1 MTEQLPS
8 SSISPPISES
18 LWWAVPSWLAGVR
31 KPTEE
36 ELSVLRGLEIGAIVS
51 ILSDDAN
58 LELYKR
64 HNFPHLWVPVVGS
77 TAPTLPQLQQLKTF
91 INSQNESGNAVAVHC
106 SNGLRRTG
114 TVLAALLIQQG
125 ANYERAMTAIQTAN
139 PAVELS
145 EAQTSFLKNV
155 TTQA

>member
-1 MTEQLPS
+1 MAEQLPS
-8 SSISPPISES
+8 SSISPPIPES
-18 LWWAVPSWLAGVR
+18 LWWVIPHRLVGVR
-31 KPTEE
+31 KPAEE
-36 ELSVLRGLEIGAIVS
+36 DLPVLKELKIGAIVS
-51 ILSDDAN
+51 VLSDDAN

-64 HNFPHLWVPVVGS
+64 HNFPHLWIPISGG

-125 ANYERAMTAIQTAN
+125 ADYERAMTAIQTAN
-139 PAVELS
+139 PAVELRKT
-145 EAQTSFLKNV
+145 QISFLENLS
-155 TTQA
+155 